1 MGCSTLRRSSTF
13 PAARMGLRFCA
24 RRAAGGTPPPFGSST
39 KLVAEEQQARLRQ
52 CSGMSPEPRGYG
64 PRTEAIEHVP
74 RERVSSREQGVA
86 ELTGVRHFETLHDR
100 DRAGVRRNGERHDL
114 VEFSLSKPKATAI
127 RAASVAYP
135 LPQTA
140 RASRQPISMHGVKGA
155 SKVGSKNPT
164 YPINGA
170 TPGTSTAHDPKP
182 RSANSGTIRSRTNP
196 SDCARVSGAGKYSI
210 TRGSAFNSA
219 TAPGPVRTTAEAER
233 ASHAIL
239 RHRLAPPATQ
249 APELYPAQ
257 PSHLRR

>member
-1 MGCSTLRRSSTF
+1 M
-13 PAARMGLRFCA
+13 
-24 RRAAGGTPPPFGSST
+24 
-39 KLVAEEQQARLRQ
+39 
-52 CSGMSPEPRGYG
+52 
-64 PRTEAIEHVP
+64 
-74 RERVSSREQGVA
+74 A

-114 VEFSLSKPKATAI
+114 VES
-127 RAASVAYP
+127 SVVEAEGDCDP
-135 LPQTA
+135 CGLGRIPVTQAA

-155 SKVGSKNPT
+155 SKVCSKNPT

-219 TAPGPVRTTAEAER
+219 NGSRSRSNHRRSRTRVPRNSATSPCASSHSSPGVVPRSTISSQTLTRPGSSSMPCASVHQCCPTTR
-233 ASHAIL
+233 S
-239 RHRLAPPATQ
+239 
-249 APELYPAQ
+249 
-257 PSHLRR
+257 